1 MVDSLVSVVIPTY
14 NRAYCIGRTID
25 SVLSQT
31 HRHVELLVVDD
42 GSTDGTAE
50 MLEAKYREE
59 PRLRVLRQANQGV
72 SAARNTGLKAA
83 TGDFVALLD
92 SDDLWL
98 PWKVEA
104 QLACLEAVP
113 EAGMV
118 WTDMDAVAPSGEVLG
133 RRYLT
138 TFYGAYRWFGREE
151 LFERWVPFSGIRPDL
166 SALLGEPR
174 LYVGDIFSEMVLG
187 NLVHTSTVLLRR
199 ERLERVGGFDLALG
213 RTGEDY
219 DFHLR
224 TCREGPVAY
233 LDAASILYLRGQADQ
248 LTHGSDHELQM
259 ARNFLRTVEPTIER
273 DRDRIRLP
281 RIMLDEVL
289 AEAHGWI
296 GSVHV
301 DRGEH
306 LDGMR
311 HLAASLRLKPRQPRL
326 MGMLAI
332 NLLPVGMASALRRLY
347 RGAKGSSVRGAGK
360 LEGA

>member
-14 NRAYCIGRTID
+14 NRAFCIGRAID

-31 HRHVELLVVDD
+31 HHQVEVLVVDD
-42 GSTDGTAE
+42 GSTDGTPD
-50 MLEAKYREE
+50 MLESRYGAE
-59 PRLRVLRQANQGV
+59 PRLRVLRQENQGV
-72 SAARNTGLKAA
+72 SAARNTGLRSARGA
-83 TGDFVALLD
+83 FIALLD
-92 SDDLWL
+92 SDDIWL
-98 PWKVEA
+98 PWKLEA
-104 QLACLEAVP
+104 QLAGLAALP
-113 EAGMV
+113 AAGMI
-118 WTDMDAVAPSGEVLG
+118 WTDMDAVSPSGEVLV
-133 RRYLT
+133 RRYLA
-138 TFYGAYRWFGREE
+138 TFYGAYSWFGREE
-151 LFERWVPFSGIRPDL
+151 LFERWVPFSSIRPDL
-166 SALLGEPR
+166 AGLLGEPR
-174 LYVGDIFSEMVLG
+174 LYVGDVFSKTVLR

-248 LTHGSDHELQM
+248 LTHGSENELQM
-259 ARNFLRTVEPTIER
+259 ARNFLRTIEPAIDR

-296 GSVHV
+296 GSVLV
-301 DRGEH
+301 RRGEH
-306 LDGMR
+306 LEGMR
-311 HLAASLRLKPRQPRL
+311 HLAASLRRKPRQPRL
-326 MGMLAI
+326 VGLLLL
-332 NLLPVGMASALRRLY
+332 NLLPLALADGLRRLH
-347 RGAKGSSVRGAGK
+347 RGATEKPVRGAGK